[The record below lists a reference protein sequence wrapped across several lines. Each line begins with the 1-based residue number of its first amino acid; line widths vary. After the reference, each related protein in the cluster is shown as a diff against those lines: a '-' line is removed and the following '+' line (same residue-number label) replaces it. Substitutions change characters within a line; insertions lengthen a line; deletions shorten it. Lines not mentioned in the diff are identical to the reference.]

1 MHVVDEDSRAA
12 GGLALGLESEPGGVE
27 LLGWGWG

>member
-12 GGLALGLESEPGGVE
+12 GGLALGLESEPVGEE
-27 LLGWGWG
+27 LLG